1 MRIKNLD
8 LLVAIGIVAINVGW
22 TFIPYRPVLPGILLI
37 LPLTF
42 IVPGYVLTQVVMH
55 KRSPDPSLD
64 AASELRLQPGLKL
77 RQPVGI
83 ADQIV
88 LTLGLSLAID
98 VLVGFGLNFLPVGL
112 QASSWALALGLC
124 TTVLTL
130 LAVFLRQKDS
140 ARAAR
145 AAKLHVTIYDGLLL
159 GLAIVVVIAAVWLA
173 IIRPL
178 DPQPSF
184 TQFWMLP
191 ATNNDCSVSI
201 GMQSFETTPVAYYVV
216 MTINQAQTDSW
227 LSIVLSP
234 QQTWSR
240 SVAVAPEK
248 ASSLYIEALLYRTDE
263 PGKVYRN
270 VHVTLYVLTAST
282 NGQTQYQ
289 CKT

>member
-8 LLVAIGIVAINVGW
+8 LIVVIGIVVINVVW
-22 TFIPYRPVLPGILLI
+22 TLIPQHPVLPGILLV

-42 IVPGYVLTQVVMH
+42 IVPGYVLTQVVIRR
-55 KRSPDPSLD
+55 RSSEPSLD
-64 AASELRLQPGLKL
+64 ASSELLLRPGLKL
-77 RQPVGI
+77 RQPPGI

-98 VLVGFGLNFLPVGL
+98 VLVGFGLNFSPVGL
-112 QASSWALALGLC
+112 QASSWALALGLF

-140 ARAAR
+140 ARTASAS
-145 AAKLHVTIYDGLLL
+145 KLHITIYDGLLL

-191 ATNNDCSVSI
+191 VRNDGCSVSI
-201 GMQSFETTPVAYYVV
+201 GVQSFETMSVAYRVV
-216 MTINQAQTDSW
+216 MTINHAQTDSW
-227 LSIVLSP
+227 SSIVLSP

-240 SVAVAPEK
+240 SAVVTPENT
-248 ASSLYIEALLYRTDE
+248 SSLYIEALLYRTNE

-270 VHVTLYVLTAST
+270 VHITLYISTVST

>member
-8 LLVAIGIVAINVGW
+8 LIAAIGIVVINVVW
-22 TFIPYRPVLPGILLI
+22 TLIPHRPVLPGILLV

-42 IVPGYVLTQVVMH
+42 IVPGYVLTQVVMRR
-55 KRSPDPSLD
+55 RSPDPSLD
-64 AASELRLQPGLKL
+64 ASSELMLRPDLNL

-112 QASSWALALGLC
+112 QASSWARALGLF

-130 LAVFLRQKDS
+130 LAVFLRQKDR

-145 AAKLHVTIYDGLLL
+145 VPRFHVTIYDGLLL

-191 ATNNDCSVSI
+191 ATNNACSVSI
-201 GMQSFETTPVAYYVV
+201 GMQSFETTSAAYRVV
-216 MTINQAQTDSW
+216 MTINQAPTDSW
-227 LSIVLSP
+227 SSIVLSP

-240 SVAVAPEK
+240 SVAVTPEK
-248 ASSLYIEALLYRTDE
+248 ASSLYVEALLYRTDE

-270 VHVTLYVLTAST
+270 VHLTLYILTAST

>member
-8 LLVAIGIVAINVGW
+8 LIVVIGVVVINVVW
-22 TFIPYRPVLPGILLI
+22 THIPHRPALPGILLV

-42 IVPGYVLTQVVMH
+42 IVPGYVLTQVVMRR
-55 KRSPDPSLD
+55 RSPDPPLD
-64 AASELRLQPGLKL
+64 ASSELMLRPGLKL
-77 RQPVGI
+77 RQPIGI

-88 LTLGLSLAID
+88 LSLGLSLAID

-112 QASSWALALGLC
+112 QASSWALALGLF

-130 LAVFLRQKDS
+130 LAVFLRQKNR
-140 ARAAR
+140 ARTAMASR
-145 AAKLHVTIYDGLLL
+145 FHVTIYDGLLL
-159 GLAIVVVIAAVWLA
+159 GLSIVVVIAAVWLA

-191 ATNNDCSVSI
+191 ARNNGCSVSI
-201 GMQSFETTPVAYYVV
+201 GVQSFETTSVAYRVV
-216 MTINQAQTDSW
+216 MTINHAQTDSW
-227 LSIVLSP
+227 SSIVLFP

-240 SVAVAPEK
+240 SAAVTPGK
-248 ASSLYIEALLYRTDE
+248 ASSLYVETLLYRTDE

-270 VHVTLYVLTAST
+270 DHVTLYISTVST
-282 NGQTQYQ
+282 NGQLQYQ
-289 CKT
+289 CKI